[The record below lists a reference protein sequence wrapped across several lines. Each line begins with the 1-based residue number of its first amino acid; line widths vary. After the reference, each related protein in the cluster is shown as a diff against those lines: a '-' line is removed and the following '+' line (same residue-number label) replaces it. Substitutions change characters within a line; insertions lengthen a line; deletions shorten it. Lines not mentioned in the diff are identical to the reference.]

1 MFPVLHIGSVKNILG
16 VEGQSPYLFH
26 FSDRFSVF
34 DWGAMPDELTDKGK
48 ALAIMADFFF
58 RQMEGA
64 ETWQRLAL
72 PEDLAACQTYQEY
85 RSKGL
90 SHHSLGL
97 CDASGGAVDEAT
109 PYLKVEPVAVPKLP
123 FESGK
128 YDYQAYAGQPLKT
141 LIPLEVIFRFG
152 VPEGSSLLK
161 RTSDQAYCRTIGLA
175 TAPQPGERFVR
186 PIIEYS
192 TKLEASDRYISYAEA
207 QQISGMSDVEFKR
220 LHETVQLLALHLK
233 TIFEKCQVEL
243 WDGKF
248 EFAFAPEASSDGSR
262 SLWLVDSIGPDELRL
277 TYHGVQLSKE
287 NLRRFYRDS
296 EWHKAI
302 DLAKHLAADR
312 GVKEWKPICEA
323 ELNSRPE
330 PLSPQV
336 KEATEMMYK
345 TIANE
350 LVKACGERECFPGAW
365 DFDTLIHKM

>member
-16 VEGQSPYLFH
+16 VEGKSPYLFH

-34 DWGAMPDELTDKGK
+34 DWGAMPDELADKGK

-58 RQMEGA
+58 RQMQGA
-64 ETWQRLAL
+64 DTWQKLEL
-72 PEDLAACQTYQEY
+72 PEDLAASQTYQEY
-85 RSKGL
+85 CSNGL

-97 CDASGGAVDEAT
+97 CDESGNAVDSAT

-123 FESGK
+123 FDDGI
-128 YDYQAYAGQPLKT
+128 YDYQVYASKPVKT
-141 LIPLEVIFRFG
+141 LVPLEVIFRFG
-152 VPEGSSLLK
+152 VPEGSSLLQ
-161 RTSDQAYCRTIGLA
+161 RTNDVEYRNAIGLKD
-175 TAPQPGERFVR
+175 APQPGECFDR

-192 TKLEASDRYISYAEA
+192 TKLESSDRYISYADA
-207 QQISGMSDVEFKR
+207 QRISCLSDVEFNR
-220 LHETVQLLALHLK
+220 LHETVQILALHLK
-233 TIFEKCQVEL
+233 TIFERCNVEL

-248 EFAFAPEASSDGSR
+248 EFAFAPEKNDDGSR
-262 SLWLVDSIGPDELRL
+262 NLWLVDSIGPDELRL

-287 NLRRFYRDS
+287 NLRRFYRGS
-296 EWHKAI
+296 EWHQAI

-312 GVKEWKPICEA
+312 GVKDWKPICEG
-323 ELNSRPE
+323 ELNSSPV
-330 PLSPQV
+330 PLSAEV

-350 LVKACGERECFPGAW
+350 LFKVSGETECFPGAW